1 MALGACTDLAVLARL
16 SELASDSLFQPH
28 LVSLSLPGMC
38 VQIGLPF
45 TLLNLRLHFKSN
57 ALLAGCL
64 KSHMWSA
71 EALRQEERPLLRE
84 RGSGNHMNC
93 K

>member
-1 MALGACTDLAVLARL
+1 MALGACPDLAVLARL

-38 VQIGLPF
+38 VQIGLPV

-71 EALRQEERPLLRE
+71 EALRQEDEALA
-84 RGSGNHMNC
+84 SGEGVW
-93 K
+93 KPYEL

>member
-16 SELASDSLFQPH
+16 SELAGDSLFRPH

-71 EALRQEERPLLRE
+71 EALRQEDEALA
-84 RGSGNHMNC
+84 SGEGVW
-93 K
+93 KPYEL